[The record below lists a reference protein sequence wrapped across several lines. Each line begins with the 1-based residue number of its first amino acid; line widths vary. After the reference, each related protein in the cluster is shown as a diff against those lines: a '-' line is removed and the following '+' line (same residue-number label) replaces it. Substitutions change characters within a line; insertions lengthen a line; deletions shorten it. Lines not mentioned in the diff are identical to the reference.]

1 MVTTKPKTWTVTAK
15 AEEYYYYEVDAE
27 TYEEAEEIAKEQFI
41 NETPQDWD
49 VTFDIEKEVAHE

>member
-49 VTFDIEKEVAHE
+49 VHLI